1 MIVLDTDTVTLLEH
15 GHERTT
21 ERLRRATQEVVTTVI
36 TRIEILLGRFAS
48 VLKAEDGTQLLLA
61 QQRLKQAE
69 SRLQSIPILLFGSD
83 ASAEFDRLRQS
94 KKLKKIG
101 RADLLIAATT
111 LAFGRDTGMTRNVKH
126 FRQVSGMQVENWA
139 D

>member
-21 ERLRRATQEVVTTVI
+21 ERLRRTTEPVATTLI
-36 TRIEILLGRFAS
+36 TRIEILSGRFAS
-48 VLKAEDGTQLLLA
+48 VLKAKDGTQLLLA
-61 QQRLKQAE
+61 QHRLEQAE
-69 SRLQSIPILLFGSD
+69 SRLQSIPILLIDPD
-83 ASAEFDRLRQS
+83 AAAEFDRLRQN

-101 RADLLIAATT
+101 LSDLLIAAIT
-111 LAFGRDTGMTRNVKH
+111 LAQGATLVTRNLKH
-126 FRQVSGMQVENWA
+126 FRQVSGLQVENWA